1 MTNQKVFEF
10 AKEIGVETLV
20 LMDKIKKWGLPIKNH
35 MADIT
40 PEQMVDIKS
49 KLTEEA
55 SSSSAAKKKTTTKK
69 KAPAAADA
77 PVVEKAKAAKA
88 VEAPAKV
95 AKKVSVRKTPNDGA
109 NEKPEKIEAPVKKT
123 ASALAAAEALSP
135 VKTKRT
141 VIRRKKE
148 DLDAEAEAL
157 AAEAAEAEE
166 LLEAEVAAAAAEVVV
181 EPAAVEPTPE
191 NLMAVLAATAA
202 TEEVVPV
209 AAAPAPVA
217 SAPAAA
223 DDKTATGVAST
234 RKREVLMTNDGPVSG
249 VRSTKRNIVGRMDL
263 NRVSQLPQARAANKS
278 APNRSIRTGF
288 VAQEAFEPPPV
299 VVEDDDRKDKKG
311 GKKVVGPAA
320 ATKEKEQA
328 PPTFVSADFMKREIV
343 FQPKKKK
350 VQEGPSK
357 KTQITTPSA
366 HKRVVS
372 VFGTMSV
379 SDLAQAMGVKANAV
393 IKVLIGNGVMANMN
407 TVLDFDTISLVV
419 PEFKHEAENIK
430 LTDQEMINAATN
442 SAADTE
448 RTPRSPVVTVMGH
461 VDHGKTTL
469 LDSIRKARV
478 AAGEAGGITQ
488 HIGAY
493 RVKTTLGDV
502 TFIDTP
508 GHEAFTAMRA
518 RGANAT
524 DIVILVV
531 AADDGVMPQTIEA
544 LNHAKAAKVPMIVAV
559 NKMDKPGANP
569 DRIKQQLAEHE
580 LVPED
585 WGGNTQFCP
594 VAAIKGEGVTELLE
608 QISVLAE
615 VLELR
620 ANKDRSATGIV
631 IESRVDKG
639 RGNVATLLVQDG
651 TLKAG
656 QAIVIG
662 TIATRVRSL
671 TDDAGKVLKEAG
683 PSMPVEVIGLPGV
696 ANAGDR
702 FDVCVDEKSA
712 MEIAEARKQELTKT
726 SDRAFNLEDVFAK
739 IKAGDVKEL
748 PIILKCDVA
757 GSVEAVKGLFAKIS
771 TAEVKVRVIHSGI
784 GAISESDVLLASTA
798 KGIVVGFNVRP
809 DTGAQIAARSR
820 GIDIKTYSIVYEL
833 VDDMKK
839 ALGGLLAPIV
849 REKVLGRVQV
859 RETFSVPKIG
869 TIAGCFVTDGL
880 INRNSMLRLLRDG
893 KVVYQ
898 GKISSL
904 KRFKDDAKEV
914 QTGFECGISIE
925 NYNDIKVGDE
935 IEAFTEETIARE
947 I

>member
-1 MTNQKVFEF
+1 
-10 AKEIGVETLV
+10 
-20 LMDKIKKWGLPIKNH
+20 MDKIKKWGLPIKNH
-35 MADIT
+35 MAEIT
-40 PEQMVDIKS
+40 PEQMVDIKA

-55 SSSSAAKKKTTTKK
+55 SAPTSTTKK
-69 KAPAAADA
+69 KTATKKKAASAEKPAAAA
-77 PVVEKAKAAKA
+77 
-88 VEAPAKV
+88 APASSGT
-95 AKKVSVRKTPNDGA
+95 KKVSVRKTAASAEPA
-109 NEKPEKIEAPVKKT
+109 SEKEEIAPVVSKKT
-123 ASALAAAEALSP
+123 TAAKAAKEAKDAKDAKDAAAAAP
-135 VKTKRT
+135 VGKKTKRT

-148 DLDAEAEAL
+148 DIEEAAAAAEAEAEEQIE
-157 AAEAAEAEE
+157 AQAEVESTET
-166 LLEAEVAAAAAEVVV
+166 AEVAAAPETASSV
-181 EPAAVEPTPE
+181 EPAPQ
-191 NLMAVLAATAA
+191 
-202 TEEVVPV
+202 
-209 AAAPAPVA
+209 VA
-217 SAPAAA
+217 SAEVAPPAVTAPTAA
-223 DDKTATGVAST
+223 DDKANPAAAAST
-234 RKREVLMTNDGPVSG
+234 RKREILMTDDGPVSG
-249 VRSTKRNIVGRMDL
+249 VRSVKRNIVGRMDL
-263 NRVSQLPQARAANKS
+263 NRVNQLPQARAAKA
-278 APNRSIRTGF
+278 APNRGIRTGF
-288 VAQEAFEPPPV
+288 VAQEAYEPPPV
-299 VVEDDDRKDKKG
+299 AALDDDRKDKKG
-311 GKKVVGPAA
+311 GKKVGGFPAP
-320 ATKEKEQA
+320 TKEKETA

-350 VQEGPSK
+350 VAEGPIR
-357 KTQITTPSA
+357 KTQITTPA
-366 HKRVVS
+366 AYKRVVS
-372 VFGTMSV
+372 VFGSMSV
-379 SDLAQAMGVKANAV
+379 SELAQSMGVKANAV

-419 PEFKHEAENIK
+419 PEFKYEAENVK
-430 LTDQEMINAATN
+430 KTDTQLIEAATN
-442 SAADTE
+442 MASEAEIVT
-448 RTPRSPVVTVMGH
+448 RSPVVTVMGH

-493 RVKTTLGDV
+493 RVNTSLGEV

-585 WGGNTQFCP
+585 WGGNTQFVP
-594 VAAIKGEGVTELLE
+594 VAAIKGEGVSELLD

-615 VLELR
+615 VLELK
-620 ANKDRSATGIV
+620 ANPARSATGIV
-631 IESRVDKG
+631 IESRVEKG

-651 TLKAG
+651 TLRAG

-662 TIATRVRSL
+662 TVATRVRSL
-671 TDDAGKVLKEAG
+671 NDDSGKVLKEAG
-683 PSMPVEVIGLPGV
+683 PSMPVEIIGLPQSP
-696 ANAGDR
+696 NAGDR
-702 FDVCVDEKSA
+702 FDVTTDEKA
-712 MEIAEARKQELTKT
+712 AAEIAEVRKAELNKIPEK
-726 SDRAFNLEDVFAK
+726 SVNLDDIFAK

-757 GSVEAVKGLFAKIS
+757 GSVEAIKGLFSKIS
-771 TAEVKVRVIHSGI
+771 TNEVKIKVIHSGI
-784 GAISESDVLLASTA
+784 GAVNESDVLLASTA

-809 DTGAQIAARSR
+809 DTGAQAAAKGR
-820 GIDIKTYSIVYEL
+820 GVEIKTYSIVYEL

-839 ALGGLLAPIV
+839 ALGGLLTPIV

-859 RETFSVPKIG
+859 RNTFTVPKIG
-869 TIAGCFVTDGL
+869 TIAGCFVTDGV

-898 GKISSL
+898 GKVSSL

-914 QTGFECGISIE
+914 QTGFECGIGIE
-925 NYNDIKVGDE
+925 NFNDIKVGDE
-935 IEAFTEETIARE
+935 IEAFTEESIARE

>member
-10 AKEIGVETLV
+10 AKEIGVETLS

-35 MADIT
+35 MAEIT
-40 PEQMVDIKS
+40 PEQMVDIKA
-49 KLTEEA
+49 KLSEETQSV
-55 SSSSAAKKKTTTKK
+55 SSTAKKKTATKKKVVAAEKKVASVEKPSAAPAPVTATTKK
-69 KAPAAADA
+69 VATRKAAASAEAPTDTPEAAPA
-77 PVVEKAKAAKA
+77 VTSKKTIAKA
-88 VEAPAKV
+88 
-95 AKKVSVRKTPNDGA
+95 
-109 NEKPEKIEAPVKKT
+109 
-123 ASALAAAEALSP
+123 AAAEA
-135 VKTKRT
+135 VAGKKTKRT

-148 DLDAEAEAL
+148 DIEAEAA
-157 AAEAAEAEE
+157 AAEAEAEE
-166 LLEAEVAAAAAEVVV
+166 LATAPEAETAIVESV
-181 EPAAVEPTPE
+181 EPSVG
-191 NLMAVLAATAA
+191 
-202 TEEVVPV
+202 
-209 AAAPAPVA
+209 APAD
-217 SAPAAA
+217 APAAA
-223 DDKTATGVAST
+223 TTSAATTPEPAATEAPASDDKGNAAAANT

-249 VRSTKRNIVGRMDL
+249 VRSAKRNIVGRMDL
-263 NRVSQLPQARAANKS
+263 NRVNQLPQARAAKS
-278 APNRSIRTGF
+278 APRTGLRTGF
-288 VAQEAFEPPPV
+288 VAQEAYEPPPV
-299 VVEDDDRKDKKG
+299 AVEDDDRKDKKG
-311 GKKVVGPAA
+311 AKKAGAFAPPA
-320 ATKEKEQA
+320 KEKEQA

-350 VQEGPSK
+350 VAEGPIR
-357 KTQITTPSA
+357 KTQITMPAA
-366 HKRVVS
+366 HKRIVR

-379 SDLAQAMGVKANAV
+379 SDLAQEMGVKASAV
-393 IKVLIGNGVMANMN
+393 IKTLIGNGMMANVN

-419 PEFKHEAENIK
+419 PEFKYEAENVK
-430 LTDQEMINAATN
+430 KTDAELIEAASNLGSEADMIT
-442 SAADTE
+442 
-448 RTPRSPVVTVMGH
+448 RSPVVTVMGH

-493 RVKTTLGDV
+493 RVHTSLGEV

-544 LNHAKAAKVPMIVAV
+544 LNHAKAAKVPIIVAV

-585 WGGNTQFCP
+585 WGGDTQFVP
-594 VAAIKGEGVTELLE
+594 VAAIKGEGVKELLD

-615 VLELR
+615 VLELK
-620 ANKDRSATGIV
+620 ANPKRSATGIV
-631 IESRVDKG
+631 IESRVEKG

-662 TIATRVRSL
+662 VVATRVRSL
-671 TDDAGKVLKEAG
+671 NDENGKVLNEAG
-683 PSMPVEVIGLPGV
+683 PSIPVEIIGLPTSP
-696 ANAGDR
+696 NAGDR
-702 FDVCVDEKSA
+702 FDVTVDEKSA
-712 MEIAEARKQELTKT
+712 AEIAEVRKAELNKVPEK
-726 SDRAFNLEDVFAK
+726 SINLEDIFSK

-757 GSVEAVKGLFAKIS
+757 GSVEAIKGLFSKIS
-771 TAEVKVRVIHSGI
+771 TSEVKVKVIHSGI
-784 GAISESDVLLASTA
+784 GAINESDVLLASTA

-809 DTGAQIAARSR
+809 DSGAQAAAKSRSVE
-820 GIDIKTYSIVYEL
+820 IKTYSIVYEL

-859 RETFSVPKIG
+859 RNTFTVPKIG

-880 INRNSMLRLLRDG
+880 VNRNSMLRLLRDG

-914 QTGFECGISIE
+914 QTGFECGIGIE
-925 NYNDIKVGDE
+925 NFNDIKVGDE
-935 IEAFTEETIARE
+935 IEAFTEESIARE

>member
-10 AKEIGVETLV
+10 AKEIGVETLL

-35 MADIT
+35 MAEIT
-40 PEQMVDIKS
+40 PEQMVDIKA
-49 KLTEEA
+49 KLSEE
-55 SSSSAAKKKTTTKK
+55 SQTSAAPAKKKTATKKKAAAADKPAAAPAPVTAATKKVAVRKTAASEAPAEPAEVVPTKKTTTK
-69 KAPAAADA
+69 
-77 PVVEKAKAAKA
+77 AAK
-88 VEAPAKV
+88 E
-95 AKKVSVRKTPNDGA
+95 
-109 NEKPEKIEAPVKKT
+109 
-123 ASALAAAEALSP
+123 AEAGAGGK
-135 VKTKRT
+135 KTKRT

-148 DLDAEAEAL
+148 DIEAEA
-157 AAEAAEAEE
+157 AAAEAEE
-166 LLEAEVAAAAAEVVV
+166 LAAPEIEASAEDAAEVTAEPVAV
-181 EPAAVEPTPE
+181 EATVASEAPAASEPP
-191 NLMAVLAATAA
+191 
-202 TEEVVPV
+202 
-209 AAAPAPVA
+209 
-217 SAPAAA
+217 APAAA
-223 DDKTATGVAST
+223 VAPSDDKGAAAAST
-234 RKREVLMTNDGPVSG
+234 RKREILMTDDGPVSG

-263 NRVSQLPQARAANKS
+263 NRVNQLPQARQAKS
-278 APNRSIRTGF
+278 APNRGLRTGF
-288 VAQEAFEPPPV
+288 VAQESFEAPPAAII
-299 VVEDDDRKDKKG
+299 DTDDRKDKKG
-311 GKKVVGPAA
+311 GKKGAGFAA
-320 ATKEKEQA
+320 PTKEKEQA

-350 VQEGPSK
+350 VAEGPIR
-357 KTQITTPSA
+357 KTQITMPAA
-366 HKRVVS
+366 HKRVVR

-379 SDLAQAMGVKANAV
+379 SDLAQEMGVKANAV
-393 IKVLIGNGVMANMN
+393 IKTLISNGVMANVN

-419 PEFKHEAENIK
+419 PEFKYEAENVK
-430 LTDQEMINAATN
+430 KTDAELIEAAAN
-442 SAADTE
+442 MASDAE
-448 RTPRSPVVTVMGH
+448 LESRSPVVTVMGH

-493 RVKTTLGDV
+493 RVSTSMGEV

-531 AADDGVMPQTIEA
+531 AADDGVMPQTVEA
-544 LNHAKAAKVPMIVAV
+544 LNHAKAAKVPIIVAV

-585 WGGNTQFCP
+585 WGGNTQFVP
-594 VAAIKGEGVTELLE
+594 VAAIKGEGVKELLD
-608 QISVLAE
+608 QVSVLAE
-615 VLELR
+615 VLELK
-620 ANKDRSATGIV
+620 ANPKRSATGIV
-631 IESRVDKG
+631 IESRVEKG

-656 QAIVIG
+656 QAIVVG
-662 TIATRVRSL
+662 VVATRVRSIN
-671 TDDAGKVLKEAG
+671 DDNGKVLKEAG
-683 PSMPVEVIGLPGV
+683 PSMPVEVIGLPESP
-696 ANAGDR
+696 NAGDR
-702 FDVCVDEKSA
+702 FDVTVDEKAA
-712 MEIAEARKQELTKT
+712 MEIAEVRKAELNKVPER
-726 SDRAFNLEDVFAK
+726 SINLEDIFAK
-739 IKAGDVKEL
+739 IKSGDVKEL

-757 GSVEAVKGLFAKIS
+757 GSVEAIKGLFAKIS
-771 TAEVKVRVIHSGI
+771 TSEVKVKVIHSGI

-809 DTGAQIAARSR
+809 DSGAQAAAKNR

-859 RETFSVPKIG
+859 RNTFTVPKIG
-869 TIAGCFVTDGL
+869 TIAGCFVTDGTV
-880 INRNSMLRLLRDG
+880 NRNSMARLLRDG

-904 KRFKDDAKEV
+904 KRFKDDAREV
-914 QTGFECGISIE
+914 ATGFECGIGIE
-925 NYNDIKVGDE
+925 NFNDIKVGDE
-935 IEAFTEETIARE
+935 IEAFTEESIARE

>member
-10 AKEIGVETLV
+10 AKEIGVETLA

-35 MADIT
+35 MAEIT

-49 KLTEEA
+49 KLSEEKSA
-55 SSSSAAKKKTTTKK
+55 KGAAAKKKTTVKKKAVEADEVPK
-69 KAPAAADA
+69 KAPA
-77 PVVEKAKAAKA
+77 KKAAA
-88 VEAPAKV
+88 ATT
-95 AKKVSVRKTPNDGA
+95 KKVSVRKTPSDA
-109 NEKPEKIEAPVKKT
+109 NQEKPTPISAPITKT
-123 ASALAAAEALSP
+123 SVATTTVAAAKASEDAVTSDAN
-135 VKTKRT
+135 KAKRT

-148 DLDAEAEAL
+148 DVEIEAEAEAQSV
-157 AAEAAEAEE
+157 EAAELIAESTDVVSAKTVDSSMPEATEATPVVAATVAIAEE
-166 LLEAEVAAAAAEVVV
+166 KA
-181 EPAAVEPTPE
+181 T
-191 NLMAVLAATAA
+191 TAA
-202 TEEVVPV
+202 P
-209 AAAPAPVA
+209 
-217 SAPAAA
+217 
-223 DDKTATGVAST
+223 ST
-234 RKREVLMTNDGPVSG
+234 RKREILMTNDGPVSG
-249 VRSTKRNIVGRMDL
+249 IRSAKRNIVGRMDL
-263 NRVSQLPQARAANKS
+263 NRVSQLPQARQVKS

-288 VAQEAFEPPPV
+288 VAQDTFTPPPLII
-299 VVEDDDRKDKKG
+299 DDDLDRKDKKG
-311 GKKVVGPAA
+311 KKVLAGPVV
-320 ATKEKEQA
+320 TKEKEVL

-350 VQEGPSK
+350 VADGPSK
-357 KTQITTPSA
+357 KTQITTPAA
-366 HKRVVS
+366 HKRIVKVYDK
-372 VFGTMSV
+372 MSV

-393 IKVLIGNGVMANMN
+393 IKVLIGNGVMGTIN

-419 PEFKHEAENIK
+419 PEFKYEAENVK
-430 LTDQEMINAATN
+430 KSDSEMVQAATN
-442 SAADTE
+442 SGSDADLTS
-448 RTPRSPVVTVMGH
+448 RSPVVTVMGH

-469 LDSIRKARV
+469 LDGIRKARV

-493 RVKTTLGDV
+493 RVKTSLGDV

-569 DRIKQQLAEHE
+569 DRIKQQLAEYE

-594 VAAIKGEGVTELLE
+594 VSALKGDGVKELLE
-608 QISVLAE
+608 QVSVLAE
-615 VLELR
+615 VLELK
-620 ANKDRSATGIV
+620 ANIKRSATGIV
-631 IESRVDKG
+631 IESRVEKG

-662 TIATRVRSL
+662 TVATRVRSL
-671 TDDAGKVLKEAG
+671 NDDSGKVLKEAG
-683 PSMPVEVIGLPGV
+683 PSIPVEVIGLPESP
-696 ANAGDR
+696 NAGDR

-712 MEIAEARKQELTKT
+712 MEIATARKLELNKAPEK
-726 SDRAFNLEDVFAK
+726 SLNLEDVFAK
-739 IKAGDVKEL
+739 LKAGDVKEL
-748 PIILKCDVA
+748 PIILKCDVG
-757 GSVEAVKGLFAKIS
+757 GSVEAVKGLFSKIS
-771 TAEVKVRVIHSGI
+771 TDEVKIKVVHSGI
-784 GAISESDVLLASTA
+784 GAVNESDVLLASTT
-798 KGIVVGFNVRP
+798 KGVVVGFNVRP
-809 DTGAQIAARSR
+809 DTGAQAAAKNR
-820 GIDIKTYSIVYEL
+820 GVDIKTYSIVYEL

-859 RETFSVPKIG
+859 RNTFTVPKIG
-869 TIAGCFVTDGL
+869 LIAGCFVTDGV
-880 INRNSMLRLLRDG
+880 INRNSMLRLLRNG

-898 GKISSL
+898 GKVSSL

-914 QTGFECGISIE
+914 QTGFECGIGIE

-935 IEAFTEETIARE
+935 IEAFVEESIARE